1 MNADAMTTLKRLAA
15 AQKALAEANRS
26 IATLQT
32 RRSEALVADNDDEA
46 AVVDV
51 ELVALRAHAAR
62 VGDKVALLGPL
73 AESEAMS
80 RIPED
85 PKAGDELLTNLVRR
99 MTALEAKPRHD
110 RSAVDDTE
118 LDQLRCKIPYLRQHI
133 ETSRRQRNDTS
144 KVAAMMKK
152 INAEAAA

>member
-1 MNADAMTTLKRLAA
+1 MKAPAKTTLERQAA
-15 AQKALAEANRS
+15 AQKALAEANRF

-32 RRSEALVADNDDEA
+32 RRSDALVADNDDEA
-46 AVVDV
+46 AAADV

-62 VGDKVALLGPL
+62 LTDKITLLGSL
-73 AESEAMS
+73 AEKEMMA

-99 MTALEAKPRHD
+99 QMALEAKPRHD

-118 LDQLRCKIPYLRQHI
+118 LDSLRCKIPYLRQHI
-133 ETSRRQRNDTS
+133 EISRRIR
-144 KVAAMMKK
+144 AP
-152 INAEAAA
+152 

>member
-1 MNADAMTTLKRLAA
+1 MKADAMTTPKRLAA

-26 IATLQT
+26 IATLQE
-32 RRSEALVADNDDEA
+32 RRRAALIADNDDA
-46 AVVDV
+46 AAAADL

-62 VGDKVALLGPL
+62 MVDKIALLGSL

-99 MTALEAKPRHD
+99 MTALEARPRHG
-110 RSAVDDTE
+110 RSAADDAE
-118 LDQLRCKIPYLRQHI
+118 FDSLRCKISYLRQHI
-133 ETSRRQRNDTS
+133 ETSRRARQ
-144 KVAAMMKK
+144 
-152 INAEAAA
+152 